1 MKFNFYK
8 VMFLGIAALA
18 VSSCDQLKELSYSTT
33 PNPLEM
39 HGDSVAI
46 SVTLNIPP
54 KGIKKKVSVE
64 ITPSLGAT
72 KLTTWK
78 IQGEKATGNGQ
89 SITFKPGGTATFTET
104 VAYDA
109 SMEAADLTLTGKV
122 FKGTKEKSKE
132 ALPVTKLAD
141 ATIITPLLVQ
151 PTFKMLTETATIPRS
166 FEKTAT
172 AEVNYLKG
180 KSDVRAAEMKDKDVT
195 DLVAWIQAAQLNPK
209 IKINGIDI
217 KGYASPDGEETFN
230 SNLSGTRAKA
240 ARKAFMDLM
249 KKSNLMMFSDSSSYV
264 TAGLGEDFEGFK
276 VELERSTSILQ
287 ADKDLFLRVLTMSND
302 PKQRENDLVALGKGF
317 TQLEKEVFPKIRR
330 AVIVVNYTEQGLSD
344 DELRAKA
351 STSPSS
357 MSADELI
364 FTASTLVKDLN
375 EQGKIYDAAA
385 LAYPAD
391 VRALNNAGAVAY
403 MQGNVAKAKTNLE
416 KALNVKDNTK
426 TKNNLAGVAMS
437 QGDRAT
443 AKKMLS
449 QVKDK
454 SVEVSYNNAVIMIL
468 EGKYSNAITAC
479 GSEASFNKA
488 LATVLNG
495 SLDEAS
501 KTLAAS
507 KDKESA
513 DGYYLKAIIAARSN
527 AGVEAV
533 VSNLK
538 SAISKDKKYKEKAS
552 KDREFIKFMNDGSFT
567 AAVN

>member
-46 SVTLNIPP
+46 SVTVNIPP

-488 LATVLNG
+488 LASVLNG

-527 AGVEAV
+527 AGVDAV

-538 SAISKDKKYKEKAS
+538 SAISKDKKYKENAS

>member
-1 MKFNFYK
+1 MKFNFYR
-8 VMFLGIAALA
+8 VMFLGVAALA

-46 SVTLNIPP
+46 SVTVNIPP

-64 ITPSLGAT
+64 ITPALGDA

-104 VAYDA
+104 VAYNA
-109 SMEAADLTLTGKV
+109 SMEAADLTFTGKV

-141 ATIITPLLVQ
+141 ATIITPMLVQ

-180 KSDVRAAEMKDKDVT
+180 KSDVRAAEMKDADVT

-230 SNLSGTRAKA
+230 NNLSGTRSKA

-249 KKSNLMMFSDSSSYV
+249 KKNNLMMYSDSSSYV

-276 VELERSTSILQ
+276 VELERSEAIPQ

-351 STSPSS
+351 STSPSE
-357 MSADELI
+357 MTADELI
-364 FTASTLVKDLN
+364 FTASTLVTDLN

-385 LAYPAD
+385 LAYPTD
-391 VRALNNAGAVAY
+391 VRSLNNAGAFAY
-403 MQGNVAKAKTNLE
+403 MQGNVSKAKMNLE
-416 KALNVKDNTK
+416 KALNVKDNSK
-426 TKNNLAGVAMS
+426 SKNNLAGVAMS

-454 SVEVSYNNAVIMIL
+454 SAETSYNSAIISIL
-468 EGKYSNAITAC
+468 EGKYSTAISAC

-488 LATVLNG
+488 LASVLNG
-495 SLDEAS
+495 NLDEAS

-513 DGYYLKAIIAARSN
+513 DGFYLKAIIAARSN
-527 AGVEAV
+527 AGVDAV

>member
-1 MKFNFYK
+1 
-8 VMFLGIAALA
+8 MFLGIAALA

-46 SVTLNIPP
+46 SVTVNIPP

-230 SNLSGTRAKA
+230 NNLSGTRSKA

-249 KKSNLMMFSDSSSYV
+249 KKSNLMMFSDSSNYV

-276 VELERSTSILQ
+276 VELERSISIPQ
-287 ADKDLFLRVLTMSND
+287 ADKDLFLRVLTMTND

-351 STSPSS
+351 STSPSA

-468 EGKYSNAITAC
+468 EGKYSTAITAC
-479 GSEASFNKA
+479 GSEATFNKA
-488 LATVLNG
+488 LASVLNG

-527 AGVEAV
+527 AGVDAV

>member
-1 MKFNFYK
+1 ML
-8 VMFLGIAALA
+8 LGVAALA

-46 SVTLNIPP
+46 SVTVNIPP
-54 KGIKKKVSVE
+54 KGINKKVSVE
-64 ITPSLGAT
+64 VTPVLGDA

-89 SITFKPGGTATFTET
+89 SINFKPGGTATFTDI
-104 VAYDA
+104 VAYNA

-122 FKGTKEKSKE
+122 FKGTKENTKE

-141 ATIITPLLVQ
+141 ATIITPMLVQ

-195 DLVAWIQAAQLNPK
+195 DLVAWIQAAQSNPK

-217 KGYASPDGEETFN
+217 QGYASPDGEETFN
-230 SNLSGTRAKA
+230 NNLSGTRSKA

-249 KKSNLMMFSDSSSYV
+249 KKNNLMMFSDSSSYV

-276 VELERSTSILQ
+276 VELERTAAILQ

-344 DELRAKA
+344 EELRAKA
-351 STSPSS
+351 STSPSE
-357 MSADELI
+357 MTADELI

-385 LAYPAD
+385 LAYPTD

-403 MQGNVAKAKTNLE
+403 MQGNVSKAKMNLE
-416 KALNVKDNTK
+416 KALNAKDNSK
-426 TKNNLAGVAMS
+426 SKNNLAGVAMS

-454 SVEVSYNNAVIMIL
+454 SAETSYNNAIISIL
-468 EGKYSNAITAC
+468 EGKYSTAITSC

-488 LATVLNG
+488 LASVLNG
-495 SLDEAS
+495 NLDEAS

-527 AGVEAV
+527 AGVDAV

-567 AAVN
+567 AALN

>member
-1 MKFNFYK
+1 MKFNFYR
-8 VMFLGIAALA
+8 VMFLGVAALA

-46 SVTLNIPP
+46 SVTVNIPP
-54 KGIKKKVSVE
+54 KGINKKVSVE
-64 ITPSLGAT
+64 VTPVLGDA

-89 SITFKPGGTATFTET
+89 SINFKPGGTATFTDI
-104 VAYDA
+104 VAYNA

-122 FKGTKEKSKE
+122 FKGTKENTKE

-141 ATIITPLLVQ
+141 ATIITPMLVQ

-195 DLVAWIQAAQLNPK
+195 DLVAWIQAAQSNPK

-217 KGYASPDGEETFN
+217 QGYASPDGEETFN
-230 SNLSGTRAKA
+230 NNLSGTRSKA

-249 KKSNLMMFSDSSSYV
+249 KKNNLMMFSDSSSYV

-276 VELERSTSILQ
+276 VELERTAAILQ

-344 DELRAKA
+344 EELRAKA
-351 STSPSS
+351 STSPSE
-357 MSADELI
+357 MTADELI

-385 LAYPAD
+385 LAYPTD

-403 MQGNVAKAKTNLE
+403 MQGNVSKAKMNLE
-416 KALNVKDNTK
+416 KALNAKDNSK
-426 TKNNLAGVAMS
+426 SKNNLAGVAMS

-454 SVEVSYNNAVIMIL
+454 SAETSYNNAIISIL
-468 EGKYSNAITAC
+468 EGKYSTAITSC

-488 LATVLNG
+488 LASVLNG
-495 SLDEAS
+495 NLDEAS

-527 AGVEAV
+527 AGVDAV

-567 AAVN
+567 AALN

>member
-1 MKFNFYK
+1 
-8 VMFLGIAALA
+8 MFLGIAAIA

-46 SVTLNIPP
+46 SVTVNIPP

-230 SNLSGTRAKA
+230 NNLSGTRSKA

-249 KKSNLMMFSDSSSYV
+249 KKSNLMMFSDSSNYV

-276 VELERSTSILQ
+276 VELERSVSIPQ
-287 ADKDLFLRVLTMSND
+287 TDKDLFLRVLTMTND

-330 AVIVVNYTEQGLSD
+330 ALIVVNYTEQGLSD
-344 DELRAKA
+344 EELRAKA

-488 LATVLNG
+488 LASVLNG

-527 AGVEAV
+527 AGVDAV

>member
-488 LATVLNG
+488 LASVLNG

-501 KTLAAS
+501 KTIAAS

-527 AGVEAV
+527 AGVDAV

>member
-8 VMFLGIAALA
+8 VMFLGISALA

-488 LATVLNG
+488 LASVLNG

-527 AGVEAV
+527 AGVDAV

>member
-1 MKFNFYK
+1 MKFNFYRD
-8 VMFLGIAALA
+8 MFLGVAALA

-46 SVTLNIPP
+46 SVTVNIPP
-54 KGIKKKVSVE
+54 KGINKKVSVE
-64 ITPSLGAT
+64 VTPVLGDA

-89 SITFKPGGTATFTET
+89 SINFKPGGTATFTDI
-104 VAYDA
+104 VAYNA

-122 FKGTKEKSKE
+122 FKGTKENTKE

-141 ATIITPLLVQ
+141 ATIITPMLVQ

-230 SNLSGTRAKA
+230 NNLSGTRSKA

-249 KKSNLMMFSDSSSYV
+249 KKNNLMMYSDSSSYV

-276 VELERSTSILQ
+276 VELERSAAIPQ

-330 AVIVVNYTEQGLSD
+330 AVIVVNYTEQGLYD

-351 STSPSS
+351 STSPSE
-357 MSADELI
+357 MTADELI
-364 FTASTLVKDLN
+364 FTASTLVTDLN

-385 LAYPAD
+385 LAYPTD

-403 MQGNVAKAKTNLE
+403 MQGNVSKAKMNLE
-416 KALNVKDNTK
+416 KALNVKDNSK
-426 TKNNLAGVAMS
+426 SKNNLAGVAMS

-454 SVEVSYNNAVIMIL
+454 SSETSYNSAIISIL
-468 EGKYSNAITAC
+468 EGKYSTAISAC

-488 LATVLNG
+488 LASVLNG
-495 SLDEAS
+495 NLDEAS
-501 KTLAAS
+501 KTLAES

-513 DGYYLKAIIAARSN
+513 DGFYLKAIIAARSN
-527 AGVEAV
+527 AGVDAV

>member
-552 KDREFIKFMNDGSFT
+552 KDREFIKFMNEGSFT

>member
-488 LATVLNG
+488 LAAVLNG

-527 AGVEAV
+527 AGVDAV

>member
-1 MKFNFYK
+1 
-8 VMFLGIAALA
+8 MFLGVAALA

-46 SVTLNIPP
+46 SVTVNIPP

-64 ITPSLGAT
+64 ITPALGDT

-104 VAYDA
+104 VAYNA

-141 ATIITPLLVQ
+141 ATIITPMLVQ

-195 DLVAWIQAAQLNPK
+195 DLVAWIQSAQLNPK

-230 SNLSGTRAKA
+230 NNLSGTRSKA

-249 KKSNLMMFSDSSSYV
+249 KKNNLMMYSDSSSYV

-276 VELERSTSILQ
+276 VELERSAAIPQ

-302 PKQRENDLVALGKGF
+302 PKQREKDLVALGKGF

-344 DELRAKA
+344 EELRAKA
-351 STSPSS
+351 STSPSE
-357 MSADELI
+357 MTADELI

-385 LAYPAD
+385 LAYPTD

-403 MQGNVAKAKTNLE
+403 MQGNVSKAKMNLE
-416 KALNVKDNTK
+416 KALNVKDNSK
-426 TKNNLAGVAMS
+426 SKNNLAGVAMS

-454 SVEVSYNNAVIMIL
+454 SAETSYNNAIISIL
-468 EGKYSNAITAC
+468 EGKYSTAISSC

-488 LATVLNG
+488 LASVLNG
-495 SLDEAS
+495 NLDEAS

-527 AGVEAV
+527 AGVDAV

>member
-1 MKFNFYK
+1 MKFNFYR
-8 VMFLGIAALA
+8 VMFLGVAALA

-46 SVTLNIPP
+46 SVTVNIPP

-64 ITPSLGAT
+64 ITPTLGDA

-104 VAYDA
+104 VAYNA

-141 ATIITPLLVQ
+141 ATIITPMLVQ

-230 SNLSGTRAKA
+230 NNLSGTRSKA

-249 KKSNLMMFSDSSSYV
+249 KKNNLMMYSDSSSYV

-276 VELERSTSILQ
+276 VELERSAAIPQ

-302 PKQRENDLVALGKGF
+302 PKQREKDLVALGKGF

-344 DELRAKA
+344 EELRAKA
-351 STSPSS
+351 STSPSE
-357 MSADELI
+357 MTADELI

-385 LAYPAD
+385 LAYPTD

-403 MQGNVAKAKTNLE
+403 MQGNVSKAKMNLE
-416 KALNVKDNTK
+416 KALNVKDNSK
-426 TKNNLAGVAMS
+426 SKNNLAGVAMS

-454 SVEVSYNNAVIMIL
+454 SAETSYNNAIISIL
-468 EGKYSNAITAC
+468 EGKYSTAISSC

-488 LATVLNG
+488 LASVLNG
-495 SLDEAS
+495 NLDEAS

-527 AGVEAV
+527 AGVDAV

>member
-1 MKFNFYK
+1 MKFNFYR
-8 VMFLGIAALA
+8 VMLLGVAALA

-46 SVTLNIPP
+46 SVTVNIPP
-54 KGIKKKVSVE
+54 KGINKKVSVE
-64 ITPSLGAT
+64 VTPVLGDA

-89 SITFKPGGTATFTET
+89 SINFKPGGTATFTDI
-104 VAYDA
+104 VAYNA

-122 FKGTKEKSKE
+122 FNGTKENTKE

-141 ATIITPLLVQ
+141 ATIITPMLVQ

-195 DLVAWIQAAQLNPK
+195 DLVAWIQAAQSNPK

-217 KGYASPDGEETFN
+217 QGYASPDGEETFN
-230 SNLSGTRAKA
+230 NNLSGTRSKA

-249 KKSNLMMFSDSSSYV
+249 KKNNLMMFSDSSSYV

-276 VELERSTSILQ
+276 VELERTAAILQ

-344 DELRAKA
+344 EELRAKA
-351 STSPSS
+351 STSPSE
-357 MSADELI
+357 MTADELI

-385 LAYPAD
+385 LAYPTD

-403 MQGNVAKAKTNLE
+403 MQGTVSKAKMNLE
-416 KALNVKDNTK
+416 KALNAKDNSK
-426 TKNNLAGVAMS
+426 SKNNLAGVAMS

-454 SVEVSYNNAVIMIL
+454 SAETSYNNAIISIL
-468 EGKYSNAITAC
+468 EGKYSTAISSG

-488 LATVLNG
+488 LASVLNG
-495 SLDEAS
+495 NLDEAS

-527 AGVEAV
+527 AGVDAV

-567 AAVN
+567 AALN

>member
-46 SVTLNIPP
+46 SVTVNIPP

-488 LATVLNG
+488 LASVLNG

-527 AGVEAV
+527 AGVDAV

>member
-1 MKFNFYK
+1 
-8 VMFLGIAALA
+8 MFLGVAALA

-46 SVTLNIPP
+46 SVTVNIPP
-54 KGIKKKVSVE
+54 KGINKKVSVE
-64 ITPSLGAT
+64 VTPVLGDA

-89 SITFKPGGTATFTET
+89 SINFKPGGTATFTDI
-104 VAYDA
+104 VAYNA

-122 FKGTKEKSKE
+122 FKGTKENTKE

-141 ATIITPLLVQ
+141 ATIITPMLVQ

-195 DLVAWIQAAQLNPK
+195 DLVAWIQAAQSNPK

-217 KGYASPDGEETFN
+217 QGYASPDGEETFN
-230 SNLSGTRAKA
+230 NNLSGTRSKA

-249 KKSNLMMFSDSSSYV
+249 KKNNLMMFSDSSSYV

-276 VELERSTSILQ
+276 VELERTAAILQ

-344 DELRAKA
+344 EELRAKA
-351 STSPSS
+351 STSPSE
-357 MSADELI
+357 MTADELI

-385 LAYPAD
+385 LAYPTD

-403 MQGNVAKAKTNLE
+403 MQGNVSKAKMNLE
-416 KALNVKDNTK
+416 KALNAKDNSK
-426 TKNNLAGVAMS
+426 SKNNLAGVAMS

-454 SVEVSYNNAVIMIL
+454 SAETSYNNAIISIL
-468 EGKYSNAITAC
+468 EGKYSTAITSC

-488 LATVLNG
+488 LASVLNG
-495 SLDEAS
+495 NLDEAS

-527 AGVEAV
+527 AGVDAV

-567 AAVN
+567 AALN

>member
-1 MKFNFYK
+1 MKFNFYR
-8 VMFLGIAALA
+8 VMFLGVAALA

-46 SVTLNIPP
+46 SVTVNIPP

-64 ITPSLGAT
+64 ITPALGDA

-104 VAYDA
+104 VAYNA

-141 ATIITPLLVQ
+141 ATIITPMLVQ

-230 SNLSGTRAKA
+230 NNLSGTRSKA

-249 KKSNLMMFSDSSSYV
+249 KKNNLMMYSDSSSYV

-276 VELERSTSILQ
+276 VELERSAAIPQ

-302 PKQRENDLVALGKGF
+302 PKQREKDLVALGKGF

-344 DELRAKA
+344 EELRAKA
-351 STSPSS
+351 STSPSE
-357 MSADELI
+357 MTADELI

-385 LAYPAD
+385 LAYPTD

-403 MQGNVAKAKTNLE
+403 MQGNVSKAKMNLE
-416 KALNVKDNTK
+416 KALNVKDNSK
-426 TKNNLAGVAMS
+426 SKNNLAGVAMS

-454 SVEVSYNNAVIMIL
+454 SAETSYNNAIISIL
-468 EGKYSNAITAC
+468 EGKYSTAISSC

-488 LATVLNG
+488 LASVLNG
-495 SLDEAS
+495 NLDEAS

-527 AGVEAV
+527 AGVDAV

>member
-488 LATVLNG
+488 LASVLNG

-527 AGVEAV
+527 AGVDAV

>member
-1 MKFNFYK
+1 MKFNFYN
-8 VMFLGIAALA
+8 VLFLGVAALS
-18 VSSCDQLKELSYSTT
+18 VTSCDQLKELSYSTT
-33 PNPLEM
+33 PNPLEL

-46 SVTLNIPP
+46 TVTVNIPP
-54 KGIKKKVSVE
+54 KGIKKKVSAE
-64 ITPSLGAT
+64 ITPMLGDT

-78 IQGEKATGNGQ
+78 IQGEKVTGNGQ
-89 SITFKPGGTATFTET
+89 TITFKPGGTATFTET
-104 VAYDA
+104 VAYNS
-109 SMEAADLTLTGKV
+109 SMEAADLKLTGKV
-122 FKGTKEKSKE
+122 FKGTKEKTKE
-132 ALPVTKLAD
+132 ALPETKLAD

-166 FEKTAT
+166 FEKTVS

-195 DLVAWIQAAQLNPK
+195 DLVAWIQTAQSNPK
-209 IKINGIDI
+209 IKINSIEV

-230 SNLSGTRAKA
+230 NNLSGARSKATRT
-240 ARKAFMDLM
+240 AFMALM
-249 KKSNLMMFSDSSSYV
+249 KKSKLTMYADTTNYL
-264 TAGLGEDFEGFK
+264 TAALGEDFEGFK
-276 VELERSTSILQ
+276 VELERTAGIPQ
-287 ADKDLFLRVLTMSND
+287 NDKDLFLRVLTMSAD
-302 PKQRENDLVALGKGF
+302 PKQREKDLVALGKGF

-330 AVIVVNYTEQGLSD
+330 AVIVVNYIEQGLSD

-351 STSPSS
+351 DASPAE

-364 FTASTLVKDLN
+364 FTASTLVKDLAT
-375 EQGKIYDAAA
+375 QGKIYDAAA
-385 LAYPAD
+385 LAYPSD

-416 KALNVKDNTK
+416 KALNVKDNSK

-454 SVEVSYNNAVIMIL
+454 SAEVSYNNAVIMIL
-468 EGKYSNAITAC
+468 EGKYSTAATSC

-488 LATVLNG
+488 LAQLLNG
-495 SLDEAS
+495 NLDDAS
-501 KTLAAS
+501 KTLSSS
-507 KDKESA
+507 KDKDSA

-527 AGVEAV
+527 AGVDAV

-538 SAISKDKKYKEKAS
+538 SAISKDKKYKEKAA
-552 KDREFIKFMNDGSFT
+552 KDREFIKFMSDASFS

>member
-46 SVTLNIPP
+46 SVTVNIPP

-104 VAYDA
+104 VAYDP

-166 FEKTAT
+166 VEKTAT

-217 KGYASPDGEETFN
+217 KGYASPDGEENFN
-230 SNLSGTRAKA
+230 SNLSVTRAKA

-302 PKQRENDLVALGKGF
+302 PKQRENDIVALGKGF

-344 DELRAKA
+344 EELRAKA

-385 LAYPAD
+385 LAYPTD

-488 LATVLNG
+488 LASVLNG

-527 AGVEAV
+527 AGVDAV

>member
-1 MKFNFYK
+1 MKFNFYNA
-8 VMFLGIAALA
+8 VFLGLAAI
-18 VSSCDQLKELSYSTT
+18 SITSCDQLKELSYTTT

-46 SVTLNIPP
+46 SVTVNIPP
-54 KGIKKKVSVE
+54 KGIKKKVSAE
-64 ITPSLGAT
+64 ITPMLGDT

-78 IQGEKATGNGQ
+78 IQGEKVTGNGQ
-89 SITFKPGGTATFTET
+89 TITFKPGGTATFTET
-104 VAYDA
+104 IAYNA
-109 SMEAADLTLTGKV
+109 SMEAADLKLTGKV
-122 FKGTKEKSKE
+122 FKGSKEKTKE
-132 ALPVTKLAD
+132 ALPETKLAD

-151 PTFKMLTETATIPRS
+151 PTFKMLTETVTIPRS
-166 FEKTAT
+166 FEKTVT

-195 DLVAWIQAAQLNPK
+195 DLVAWIQAAQSNPK
-209 IKINGIDI
+209 IKINSIDV
-217 KGYASPDGEETFN
+217 KGFASPDGEETFN
-230 SNLSGTRAKA
+230 NNLSGARSKA
-240 ARKAFMDLM
+240 ARTAFIALM
-249 KKSNLMMFSDSSSYV
+249 KKSKLTMYSDTSSYV
-264 TAGLGEDFEGFK
+264 TAALGEDFEGFK
-276 VELERSTSILQ
+276 VELERATGISQ
-287 ADKDLFLRVLTMSND
+287 DDKDLFLRVLAKSAD
-302 PKQRENDLVALGKGF
+302 PKQREKDLIALGKGF

-351 STSPSS
+351 TTSPSE
-357 MSADELI
+357 MTADELI

-385 LAYPAD
+385 LAYPSD

-403 MQGNVAKAKTNLE
+403 VQGNISKAKINFE
-416 KALNVKDNTK
+416 KALNAKDNSK
-426 TKNNLAGVAMS
+426 SKNNLAGVAMV

-443 AKKMLS
+443 AKKLLA

-454 SVEVSYNNAVIMIL
+454 NAEVSYNNAVIMIL
-468 EGKYSNAITAC
+468 EGKYSTATSSC

-488 LATVLNG
+488 LAQLLNG
-495 SLDEAS
+495 NLDDAS
-501 KTLAAS
+501 KTLASS
-507 KDKESA
+507 KDKETA

-527 AGVEAV
+527 AGVDAV

-538 SAISKDKKYKEKAS
+538 SAISKDKKYKEKAA
-552 KDREFIKFMNDGSFT
+552 KDREFIKFMNDSSFS

>member
-1 MKFNFYK
+1 MKFNFYN
-8 VMFLGIAALA
+8 VLFLGVAALS
-18 VSSCDQLKELSYSTT
+18 VTSCDQLKELSYSTT
-33 PNPLEM
+33 PNPLEL

-46 SVTLNIPP
+46 TVTVNIPP
-54 KGIKKKVSVE
+54 KGIKKKVSAE
-64 ITPSLGAT
+64 ITPMLGDT

-78 IQGEKATGNGQ
+78 IQGEKVTGNGQ
-89 SITFKPGGTATFTET
+89 TITFKPGGTATFTET
-104 VAYDA
+104 VAYNS
-109 SMEAADLTLTGKV
+109 SMEAADLKLTGKV
-122 FKGTKEKSKE
+122 FKGDKEKTKE
-132 ALPVTKLAD
+132 ALPETKLAD

-166 FEKTAT
+166 FEKSVS

-180 KSDVRAAEMKDKDVT
+180 KSDVRAAELKDKDVT
-195 DLVAWIQAAQLNPK
+195 DLVAWIQAAQSNPK
-209 IKINGIDI
+209 IIINSIDV

-230 SNLSGTRAKA
+230 NNLSGARSKATRT
-240 ARKAFMDLM
+240 AFMDLM
-249 KKSNLMMFSDSSSYV
+249 KKSKLTMYADTTNYV
-264 TAGLGEDFEGFK
+264 TAALGEDFEGFK
-276 VELERSTSILQ
+276 VELERAAGIPQ
-287 ADKDLFLRVLTMSND
+287 ADKDLFLRVLTMSAD
-302 PKQRENDLVALGKGF
+302 PKQREKDLVALGKGF

-351 STSPSS
+351 DASPAE

-364 FTASTLVKDLN
+364 FTASTLVKDLAT
-375 EQGKIYDAAA
+375 QGKIYDAAA
-385 LAYPAD
+385 LAYPSD

-416 KALNVKDNTK
+416 KALNVKDNSK

-454 SVEVSYNNAVIMIL
+454 SAEVSYNNAVIMIL
-468 EGKYSNAITAC
+468 EGKYSTAVSSC

-488 LATVLNG
+488 LAQLLNG
-495 SLDEAS
+495 NLDDAS
-501 KTLAAS
+501 KTLSSS
-507 KDKESA
+507 KDKDSA

-527 AGVEAV
+527 AGVDAV

-538 SAISKDKKYKEKAS
+538 SAISKDKKYKEKAA
-552 KDREFIKFMNDGSFT
+552 KDREFIKFMSDASFS